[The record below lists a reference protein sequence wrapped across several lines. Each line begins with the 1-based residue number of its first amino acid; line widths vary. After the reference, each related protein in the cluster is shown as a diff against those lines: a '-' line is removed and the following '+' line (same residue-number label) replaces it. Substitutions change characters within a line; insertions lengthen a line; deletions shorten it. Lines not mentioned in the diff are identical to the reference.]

1 LIEEKGIDAKI
12 ADAIGEYA
20 KLSGGSEL
28 IAKLKAD
35 DKLIANKDALE
46 ALEDLDLLLK
56 YCSIFNLNE
65 KVIIIIN
72 IINNF
77 VSYVVYY
84 IKIGFIRSQ
93 FGKRFRLLY
102 RCYL

>member
-1 LIEEKGIDAKI
+1 MIEEKGLAAEI

-35 DKLIANKDALE
+35 EKLIASKDALE

-56 YCSIFNLNE
+56 YCDIFNLNE
-65 KVIIIIN
+65 KV
-72 IINNF
+72 F
-77 VSYVVYY
+77 LC
-84 IKIGFIRSQ
+84 F
-93 FGKRFRLLY
+93 LLL
-102 RCYL
+102 R

>member
-1 LIEEKGIDAKI
+1 LIEEKGLAAEI

-35 DKLIANKDALE
+35 EKLIASKDALE

-56 YCSIFNLNE
+56 YCDIFNLNE
-65 KVIIIIN
+65 KVFLTII
-72 IINNF
+72 
-77 VSYVVYY
+77 
-84 IKIGFIRSQ
+84 
-93 FGKRFRLLY
+93 
-102 RCYL
+102 